1 MASSTSRKKSTAGQ
15 PPPSQPIPVLLPKDT
30 FGHELANWMFPGY
43 LAVMLLGMIL
53 IRQFGMFA
61 GNTNGVRRLFL
72 AVNAGTLTGFA
83 DSSGVAG
90 LERQR
95 PAHCPGADRLRQPVQ
110 HDHRRAGCQT
120 HRADALQRRP
130 DHRRRLHRP
139 GRGDAA
145 GRGAAAK
152 RATIRVRGLVLSTS
166 AFGNCAL
173 YPGELPPDTD
183 ILVHLIL
190 LPLTI
195 LGGLGLPVL
204 MEIVDATLFHKP
216 LSSHSRGVLGVSAWL
231 YLLGFA
237 ALLSLSLTGQVPTVQ
252 STLAAVRQ
260 SSVLAVQSRTGG
272 LDISPVRLVPESAR
286 WVLIVLMM
294 IGASPA
300 GTGSGLKTTT
310 LAELFRGTRRLL
322 RGLPVSRSLGIALT
336 WLGTYLAMLLSAVV
350 LLSHVNPVLSTDHL
364 LFTAVS
370 GISNVGFSL
379 SDVPDQ
385 KNVMFA
391 YCAIML
397 LGRMV
402 PLMILWWMAETTRDA
417 DWAIG

>member
-1 MASSTSRKKSTAGQ
+1 
-15 PPPSQPIPVLLPKDT
+15 
-30 FGHELANWMFPGY
+30 MFPGY

-61 GNTNGVRRLFL
+61 GNTNGVRALFL

-90 LERQR
+90 LNANGQR
-95 PAHCPGADRLRQPVQ
+95 VVLLLIVCGSLFNMIIGALAVKRIARMRFSDGRIIVTACIVQ
-110 HDHRRAGCQT
+110 AG
-120 HRADALQRRP
+120 AMLLGLALLQSEQRS
-130 DHRRRLHRP
+130 
-139 GRGDAA
+139 AF
-145 GRGAAAK
+145 GA
-152 RATIRVRGLVLSTS
+152 TFLSTS

-183 ILVHLIL
+183 LLVHVII

-204 MEIVDATLFHKP
+204 MEIVDTTLFHKP
-216 LSSHSRGVLGVSAWL
+216 LSSHSRGVLGVSALL
-231 YLLGFA
+231 YVVGFA
-237 ALLSLSLTGQVPTVQ
+237 ALLGLSLTGQVPTVQ
-252 STLAAVRQ
+252 STVAAVRQ

-336 WLGTYLAMLLSAVV
+336 WLGSYLAMLLGAVV